1 MEGLYSIY
9 SEVSAKCDC
18 HFLNLSGRRIGSSST
33 KPGLESFRLL
43 VEPKKR
49 NCYWTVGMDDN
60 DFSTVKILK
69 M

>member
-49 NCYWTVGMDDN
+49 NCY
-60 DFSTVKILK
+60 
-69 M
+69 